1 MNNFTEFDK
10 ETYFNHEVRPLL
22 EEALKKCNL
31 ENIPFYYIAAI
42 SGKNGSNN
50 FSMNMV
56 SPGFLGVELQ
66 DDRFAE
72 YVKVNQGFVTETP
85 TEMEEIE
92 FY

>member
-1 MNNFTEFDK
+1 
-10 ETYFNHEVRPLL
+10 
-22 EEALKKCNL
+22 
-31 ENIPFYYIAAI
+31 
-42 SGKNGSNN
+42 
-50 FSMNMV
+50 MNMV

-66 DDRFAE
+66 DNRFAE